1 MLQCVCCSNVCYP
14 LHDSLRQRVEKAQ
27 WNSRDNNRAT
37 FNPGQ
42 RKHANVCENVS
53 LSDVSCSPPAHGT
66 QTRGIVQQGDTPQMF
81 SFISNVHGLPKQ
93 LCTNN
98 TVPGGERRRL
108 TLHSHIIRSGKDRNR
123 RIEIKVVPVDAVI
136 FYWELLVLW
145 WMKRCSHMTPRPVSC
160 LFDLNWNF

>member
-1 MLQCVCCSNVCYP
+1 MRCKSDPSHCVPKSVLQCVCCSNVCYP
-14 LHDSLRQRVEKAQ
+14 LHDSLRQRVQKAQ

-108 TLHSHIIRSGKDRNR
+108 ALHSHIIRSGEGLRSR
-123 RIEIKVVPVDAVI
+123 WCR
-136 FYWELLVLW
+136 
-145 WMKRCSHMTPRPVSC
+145 WMQSFSTGNC
-160 LFDLNWNF
+160 LCCGG